1 MYDIE
6 NFVCYYL
13 DNGDKIWL
21 IVLKD
26 ICELKRF
33 VFYLYEIESV
43 DNIFEKYNIMDI
55 KCMGSFCIEFNF
67 FIDLKEWEIFDLCLI
82 VMVVKM
88 SIL

>member
-13 DNGDKIWL
+13 DKGDKIWL

-26 ICELKRF
+26 ICELKWF
-33 VFYLYEIESV
+33 VFYLYEIEIV
-43 DNIFEKYNIMDI
+43 ENIFEKYIMDM
-55 KCMGSFCIEFNF
+55 KSMGSFCREFNF
-67 FIDLKEWEIFDLCLI
+67 FIVLKERVIFDLCLI